1 MCIILHDWLCT
12 HGCFQVS
19 ICLCVYVC
27 VVLWPVCVWDIR
39 MHACMYLSL
48 LYELVF
54 SVCECGR
61 GRPSACQYVLM
72 LHIWFPNF
80 PPLLPTRL
88 SAPLHHDVR
97 TLFCFFRVA
106 VGRWWRGCLMSDGP
120 AYRTSTFFLSSSVS
134 ASSSSFL
141 HFAAFFSLI
150 IRDYR
155 LGQKLH
161 LLRWWRRASLFP
173 SPLFASHQAAG
184 NQLLLSKNDDGP
196 PFPIVS
202 FKFSPLVYLDWSI
215 NLSLLLHRPKIRK
228 PKPTPGK
235 WDSECFLCCWLIW
248 TLH

>member
-19 ICLCVYVC
+19 ICLCVCMCTC
-27 VVLWPVCVWDIR
+27 VLFYGLCVCVWDIH

-120 AYRTSTFFLSSSVS
+120 AYRTLTFFLSSSAS
-134 ASSSSFL
+134 ASSFL
-141 HFAAFFSLI
+141 HFAGFFSLN

-173 SPLFASHQAAG
+173 SPLFTSHQAAG
-184 NQLLLSKNDDGP
+184 NPLLLSKNDDSHP
-196 PFPIVS
+196 LPIVS
-202 FKFSPLVYLDWSI
+202 LKFSPLVYLD
-215 NLSLLLHRPKIRK
+215 
-228 PKPTPGK
+228 
-235 WDSECFLCCWLIW
+235 
-248 TLH
+248 

>member
-1 MCIILHDWLCT
+1 MIDCAHMAAFKSVFVFVCACVRVC
-12 HGCFQVS
+12 CFMA
-19 ICLCVYVC
+19 
-27 VVLWPVCVWDIR
+27 CVWDIH

-120 AYRTSTFFLSSSVS
+120 AYRTSTFFLSSSAS
-134 ASSSSFL
+134 ASSSFL
-141 HFAAFFSLI
+141 HFAAFFSLN

-184 NQLLLSKNDDGP
+184 NPLLLSKNDDSHP
-196 PFPIVS
+196 LPIVS
-202 FKFSPLVYLDWSI
+202 LKFSPLVYLD
-215 NLSLLLHRPKIRK
+215 
-228 PKPTPGK
+228 
-235 WDSECFLCCWLIW
+235 
-248 TLH
+248 

>member
-19 ICLCVYVC
+19 ICLCVCMCTC
-27 VVLWPVCVWDIR
+27 VLFYGLCVCVWDIH

-88 SAPLHHDVR
+88 SAPLHHHVR

-120 AYRTSTFFLSSSVS
+120 AYRTSTFFLSSSAS

-141 HFAAFFSLI
+141 YFAAFFSLI

-155 LGQKLH
+155 LGQK
-161 LLRWWRRASLFP
+161 
-173 SPLFASHQAAG
+173 
-184 NQLLLSKNDDGP
+184 
-196 PFPIVS
+196 
-202 FKFSPLVYLDWSI
+202 
-215 NLSLLLHRPKIRK
+215 
-228 PKPTPGK
+228 
-235 WDSECFLCCWLIW
+235 
-248 TLH
+248 